1 MMIVYSTEPGKVAM
15 DGTGRNSPFTA
26 ALLQHIDTEGA
37 SISDVMIAVRNDVLK
52 ATGGKQRP
60 FESASLTSQFFF
72 KPAAAATAADTSSET
87 SAELTALRQE
97 ITRLQAD
104 QGALLKSQQEQLELL
119 QKKLAE
125 ETKTSEQA
133 RQQPGPAAPAAT
145 NRVIAVEPAASGAA
159 APANASAHGP
169 APPTAAAPPPAD
181 TKIAAAESKGAEA
194 KEPEAVKA
202 TEPPLPGSIAREE
215 VAQDILAELKRLG
228 CYFGRVNGNWSVRS
242 QLALERF
249 NRLSAPLDEP
259 QQASLD
265 ALKAW
270 KGPHCPIERAVG
282 PRARRPPEAIA
293 VPKQQ
298 IGPAHKGLSAGVP
311 NTPPH
316 QAAAPSPRPARHGGG
331 DEQRELQRAFPSSA
345 WPGQ

>member
-1 MMIVYSTEPGKVAM
+1 M
-15 DGTGRNSPFTA
+15 
-26 ALLQHIDTEGA
+26 
-37 SISDVMIAVRNDVLK
+37 
-52 ATGGKQRP
+52 
-60 FESASLTSQFFF
+60 
-72 KPAAAATAADTSSET
+72 
-87 SAELTALRQE
+87 
-97 ITRLQAD
+97 
-104 QGALLKSQQEQLELL
+104 
-119 QKKLAE
+119 
-125 ETKTSEQA
+125 
-133 RQQPGPAAPAAT
+133 
-145 NRVIAVEPAASGAA
+145 
-159 APANASAHGP
+159 
-169 APPTAAAPPPAD
+169 
-181 TKIAAAESKGAEA
+181 
-194 KEPEAVKA
+194 
-202 TEPPLPGSIAREE
+202 PGSIAREE

-249 NRLSAPLDEP
+249 NRLSALELPLDEP

-282 PRARRPPEAIA
+282 PRARRPLEAIA

>member
-1 MMIVYSTEPGKVAM
+1 
-15 DGTGRNSPFTA
+15 
-26 ALLQHIDTEGA
+26 
-37 SISDVMIAVRNDVLK
+37 
-52 ATGGKQRP
+52 
-60 FESASLTSQFFF
+60 
-72 KPAAAATAADTSSET
+72 
-87 SAELTALRQE
+87 
-97 ITRLQAD
+97 
-104 QGALLKSQQEQLELL
+104 
-119 QKKLAE
+119 
-125 ETKTSEQA
+125 
-133 RQQPGPAAPAAT
+133 
-145 NRVIAVEPAASGAA
+145 VIAVEPAASGAA
-159 APANASAHGP
+159 APANASANGP

-202 TEPPLPGSIAREE
+202 TEPPLPGSVAREE

-249 NRLSAPLDEP
+249 NRLSALELPLDEP

-316 QAAAPSPRPARHGGG
+316 QAAAPSPRPRVTAEATSNASCNGRSRHPLGPVNRIGGAPAH
-331 DEQRELQRAFPSSA
+331 DRD
-345 WPGQ
+345 